1 MYVFC
6 KCFLANNDHSP
17 FLTHLKEGKQYYP
30 ALSIQNLY
38 YENSDILPNKHRD
51 QVLSTNQRAVFEKIA
66 SDWSREW
73 RARRDIKWYPPKQT
87 WYLAEIKRKSAK
99 RVSSM
104 SQENVFIRHRWKY
117 FSFVPLLNVCCEV
130 LLKVISRQRGHNS
143 THNNL
148 TSPRHV
154 PTWSN
159 LTSKCKQ
166 KDTMVTNFLQ
176 GWIKQILGAVKLDDH
191 YFFVSPNYIPAR
203 PTASPGY

>member
-1 MYVFC
+1 MIY
-6 KCFLANNDHSP
+6 N
-17 FLTHLKEGKQYYP
+17 YP

-38 YENSDILPNKHRD
+38 YENSDILPNKLRD
-51 QVLSTNQRAVFEKIA
+51 QVLSTNQRAGFEKIH

-87 WYLAEIKRKSAK
+87 WYLAELKRKSAK

-104 SQENVFIRHRWKY
+104 SQENVFIIHRWKY

-166 KDTMVTNFLQ
+166 KDTMVTNFFTGLDKTNIRCGKV
-176 GWIKQILGAVKLDDH
+176 GWSL
-191 YFFVSPNYIPAR
+191 FFRLAK
-203 PTASPGY
+203 